1 MPRGLLEHKPTV
13 PGPQEE
19 VDKAKELK
27 KILEEFVRL
36 VKEGHMKTGRG
47 ETQRARNTKT
57 ENWN

>member
-27 KILEEFVRL
+27 RISGKFVRK
-36 VKEGHMKTGRG
+36 VREQQHENSKRGVSMFKEEVQG
-47 ETQRARNTKT
+47 
-57 ENWN
+57 